1 MTHLVEMGSSID
13 SQGPLR
19 VACVGAGVMGHS
31 WATLFAVKGHQVGL
45 QDVSTENL
53 ERAMN
58 WIRTALQLMAE
69 KEVIPESE
77 VESTLSRVHPT
88 TDLGEAVW
96 DADFVLESVYEEYG
110 AKRDIFREMDAHAPE
125 EAILATGSSR
135 LLITEI
141 QKATERPE
149 RCVGAHG
156 FNPPHLVPLVEI
168 VPGEATS
175 PETVEATRALME
187 GLGKTPIVVRKE
199 VAGYLGNRI
208 QSAVYQAARDIVE
221 SGIAT
226 VEEVDLAVSTGIGL
240 RWALYGPFAV
250 TYFNTPSHLID
261 RYGLSGLVAEGFQEH
276 SLMKGKTFDEMVRWR
291 NGKLIDMLRVLERID

>member
-1 MTHLVEMGSSID
+1 
-13 SQGPLR
+13 
-19 VACVGAGVMGHS
+19 MGHS
-31 WATLFAVKGHQVGL
+31 WATLFATKGYRVSL
-45 QDVSTENL
+45 QDVNDENL
-53 ERAMN
+53 GRAVG
-58 WIRTALQLMAE
+58 WIRTALELLAE
-69 KEVIPESE
+69 KGVITDSE
-77 VESTLSRVHPT
+77 IEPSLGRVTPT
-88 TDLGEAVW
+88 TDLGEAVEE
-96 DADFVLESVYEEYG
+96 ADFVLESVFEDY
-110 AKRDIFREMDAHAPE
+110 AVKRAIFKEMDAHAPE

-149 RCVGAHG
+149 RCIGAHG

-175 PETVEATRALME
+175 PETVERTRALME
-187 GLGKTPIVVRKE
+187 GLGKTPVVVRKE

-208 QSAVYQAARDIVE
+208 QSAVLQAARDIVE

-291 NGKLIDMLRVLERID
+291 DGKLIDMLRVLEHLP